1 MSPNPKINSNQNS
14 NPNRGAIFFVG
25 NYLVAPN
32 PKTNPNLD
40 PNPNPKQGGNF
51 PREAIVRIPFLDP
64 VVVWICR
71 MGEIVCFSARF
82 FIHPN
87 YTKEFENT
95 YKKGCLITKIS
106 SKIKMPPF
114 RSFLLKKGV
123 SKLQRKR
130 ILTNTQNIQQKY
142 GFSFKDF
149 FWKLEEQFLK
159 DDLEFLLLARCLL
172 ELLPSLI
179 LLTLCNFCLCCVLCK
194 IVELTFSKVHQ
205 H

>member
-32 PKTNPNLD
+32 PKTNHNLD

-149 FWKLEEQFLK
+149 F
-159 DDLEFLLLARCLL
+159 
-172 ELLPSLI
+172 
-179 LLTLCNFCLCCVLCK
+179 
-194 IVELTFSKVHQ
+194 
-205 H
+205 